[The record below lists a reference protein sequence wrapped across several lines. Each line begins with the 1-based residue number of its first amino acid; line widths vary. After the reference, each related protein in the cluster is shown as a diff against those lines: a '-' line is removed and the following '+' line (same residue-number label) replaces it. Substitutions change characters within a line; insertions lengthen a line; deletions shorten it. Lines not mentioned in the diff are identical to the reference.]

1 MVVPGNFSV
10 SAIMNSNLKDL
21 PDNDRALVEAVQR
34 GEVWPP
40 NPRRPTAEDLAKAAF
55 LATLP
60 VIRAT
65 TIQALCLGLW
75 NGSLPPQGIR
85 IIGVRIDGE
94 LDLSFATVPMP
105 LSLLHCHIAERL
117 TFIQASFPFLILS
130 GSRLVQGL
138 VGDGL
143 RISGDL
149 LCRDGFTAKG
159 AVSLLGAQIGGDVSL
174 RGAKLETTDSPALS
188 ADGARITGN
197 LSCSDKFTAKGA
209 VHLLSAQIGG
219 NVEFQGAK
227 LENAGTPHA
236 LIADRARITGNLSC
250 SDKFTAKGE
259 VRLLGAQIGGN
270 LSFQGAKLEAAGSP
284 ALSADQARIT
294 GSLFCRNGFTVQ
306 GEVRLLG
313 AHIDGDVCF
322 NGAALE
328 NAGTVSLKADRAR
341 IGGILFCCDGFT
353 AQGEVRLRGAQ
364 IDGDASFDDASLEN
378 AGADALSA
386 DRARIRGSLFCRG
399 RFTVKGNINFYLTRI
414 DHLFA
419 WCPEKWSGRLSLFH
433 AHAGQWRDNW
443 DGERWG
449 CEGTPEIDLRDFDF
463 GGFETSAPKVDAT
476 SRVAWIRASLAG
488 GFAPGPYETLARI
501 LRAKGDE
508 DGAKDVALEKHRDRT
523 RHRLKSEMPPSRWA
537 LHRIGWAYLRIGM
550 VGRILDWTI
559 GYGYRPR
566 RGFGW
571 LALFWVLGW
580 GLFTFAG
587 PTMDGGAGIIK
598 PAIPIAYVD
607 GLSRCPPGRSLADGT
622 CAVPMDRAAKLT
634 DHAIDY
640 GLPIEYPPFSA
651 FWYSLDTLIPLV
663 DLGQGTAWSPSPIGG
678 WRDDWKG
685 WAVLTY
691 LYIHIIAGWLLT
703 SLTIVA
709 LTGII
714 KKSE

>member
-236 LIADRARITGNLSC
+236 LI
-250 SDKFTAKGE
+250 
-259 VRLLGAQIGGN
+259 
-270 LSFQGAKLEAAGSP
+270 
-284 ALSADQARIT
+284 
-294 GSLFCRNGFTVQ
+294 
-306 GEVRLLG
+306 
-313 AHIDGDVCF
+313 
-322 NGAALE
+322 
-328 NAGTVSLKADRAR
+328 ADRAR